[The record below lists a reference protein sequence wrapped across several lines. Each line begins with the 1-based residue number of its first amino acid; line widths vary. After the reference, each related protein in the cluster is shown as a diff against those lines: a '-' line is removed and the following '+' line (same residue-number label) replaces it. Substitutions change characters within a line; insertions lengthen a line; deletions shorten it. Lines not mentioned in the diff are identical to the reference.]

1 MLRKLAGLLAGAM
14 LWSACGGAPVPHSQ
28 LSAAKAA
35 VAAAEVGG
43 AQDDP
48 QASLHLKKSMD
59 KIKAAQG
66 MIEEGDNEEA
76 THQLMEAEVDAELA
90 LALAQEQQARAK
102 AAAAEKEMQEL
113 KARISGQ

>member
-48 QASLHLKKSMD
+48 QASLHLKKAND
-59 KIKAAQG
+59 KIKAAQAG
-66 MIEEGDNEEA
+66 IEEGDNQTA
-76 THQLMEAEVDAELA
+76 TYQLMEAEVDAELA
-90 LALAQEQQARAK
+90 LTLAQEQQARAK
-102 AAAAEKEMQEL
+102 AARAHKEIQEL